1 MRMEEIKPACD
12 LAVSEM
18 IPAKGTIPG
27 VEVACEHTIH
37 VFINRRLSMRLICTP
52 QYLEELVAGRL
63 LTENLIDGRDDIK
76 SITVCG
82 QGLEARAE
90 INEIAAGQLDEKK
103 IDQTPTCCT
112 DNKMFVK
119 RQPKKERSVESIP
132 WESSWFDG
140 IQERLSEGEPLFLK
154 THATH
159 SCYLGRGSE
168 VICCREDIGR
178 HNAMDKVIGY
188 GLLNGIDLTKC
199 FLFTTGRMPTD
210 MVRKAINAGIPL
222 LASKTYPTRQAVEI
236 ADSADLTLVT
246 VRKDGTTLVWSG
258 GEDLHA

>member
-1 MRMEEIKPACD
+1 MEEIRSAYD
-12 LAVSEM
+12 LPVSEM
-18 IPAKGTIPG
+18 IPAKGTLPA

-63 LTENLIDGRDDIK
+63 LTENLIDGRGDIK

-90 INEIAAGQLDEKK
+90 LEESAAGQLEKK
-103 IDQTPTCCT
+103 ELDQTPTCCT
-112 DNKMFVK
+112 DNKIFIERK
-119 RQPKKERSVESIP
+119 LEKERSVEPIP

-140 IQERLSEGEPLFLK
+140 IQERLGQGEPLFIK

-159 SCYLGRGSE
+159 SCYLARGSE
-168 VICCREDIGR
+168 IICCREDIGR

-210 MVRKAINAGIPL
+210 MVRKVISAGIPL
-222 LASKTYPTRQAVEI
+222 LASKTYPTRQAVEM
-236 ADSADLTLVT
+236 ADKGGVALVT
-246 VRKDGTTLVWSG
+246 VRKDGTSMVWTG
-258 GEDLHA
+258 GSDLNA